1 MRRYRQ
7 LSQEERYRIA
17 ALGESR
23 MPITEIARAIGRPAC
38 TVLRE
43 RRRNC
48 SASDGAYRAAVA
60 QSYAT
65 ARRWRERIGFR
76 HTPQQWEQVVELLE
90 MYWSPEQISN
100 ELRLQGSFRI
110 SHQTIYNFIDNDKR
124 DGGTLFKNLRCS
136 SKLRR
141 KRHNSSDS
149 RGILP
154 GKRHISERPPIVE
167 TRRELGHWEADTVMG
182 SDLHHGLLTMVE
194 RKSGLAIIKKLESRT
209 AAAVTQAALSVLQEH
224 KATFSTITFDNGTEF
239 HGYKLLEERF
249 PVKCYFATP
258 YHSWER
264 GSNENLNGLIRQ
276 YFPKGA
282 SMRYVV
288 QTDCDRVAARLNTRP
303 RKRHGYLTPQ
313 YVYDH
318 DERHCTSTLN
328 LRRLPPTDHLP
339 LTKRREVVSWFSSGR
354 LHSPGPFHRPM
365 PSPQFECDR
374 SERL

>member
-23 MPITEIARAIGRPAC
+23 MPIAAIARAVGRPAC

-65 ARRWRERIGFR
+65 ARRWRERVGFR

-100 ELRLQGSFRI
+100 ELKLWGSFRI

-141 KRHNSSDS
+141 KQHNSSDS

-154 GKRHISERPPIVE
+154 GKRHISERPAIVE
-167 TRRELGHWEADTVMG
+167 TRSELGHWEADTVIG

-194 RKSGLAIIKKLESRT
+194 RKSGLAIIKKLQSRT
-209 AAAVTQAALSVLQEH
+209 AAAVTQAALSVLEEH

-239 HGYKLLEERF
+239 HGYKVLEERF

-282 SMRYVV
+282 SMRYVS
-288 QTDCDRVAARLNTRP
+288 QADCDRVSVRLNTRP

-318 DERHCTSTLN
+318 DEWRCTSTLN
-328 LRRLPPTDHLP
+328 LSGSLWLWPSLARLGGRQPPGNASL
-339 LTKRREVVSWFSSGR
+339 RIAGR
-354 LHSPGPFHRPM
+354 LRSP
-365 PSPQFECDR
+365 SA
-374 SERL
+374 SS

>member
-1 MRRYRQ
+1 MKLRELQSYWYVCFRQERDTPLRRYRQ

-23 MPITEIARAIGRPAC
+23 KTIAEIARSIGRPAC

-48 SASDGAYRAAVA
+48 SNSDGAYRASLA
-60 QSYAT
+60 QSYST

-76 HTPQQWEQVVELLE
+76 HTPQLWEQVVGLLE
-90 MYWSPEQISN
+90 QDWSPEQISN
-100 ELRLQGSFRI
+100 SLLLEGSRQI
-110 SHQTIYNFIDNDKR
+110 SHQTIYKFVHNDRR
-124 DGGTLFKNLRCS
+124 DGGTMFKHLRCS
-136 SKLRR
+136 QKLRR
-141 KRHNSSDS
+141 KRHNSLDS

-154 GKRHISERPPIVE
+154 GKRHISQRPLIVE
-167 TRRELGHWEADTVMG
+167 SRTELGHWEGDTVMG
-182 SDLHHGLLTMVE
+182 SDLHHGLLTLVE

-209 AAAVTQAALSVLQEH
+209 TATVTEAALSVLKEH
-224 KATFSTITFDNGTEF
+224 GASFSTITFDNGTEF

-276 YFPKGA
+276 YFPKGT
-282 SMRYVV
+282 SMNHVT
-288 QTDCDRVAARLNTRP
+288 QADCDAVAAKLNSRP
-303 RKRHGYLTPQ
+303 RKRHCFQTPQ

-318 DERHCTSTLN
+318 DTEKCTSTLN
-328 LRRLPPTDHLP
+328 LSVNPNT
-339 LTKRREVVSWFSSGR
+339 
-354 LHSPGPFHRPM
+354 
-365 PSPQFECDR
+365 
-374 SERL
+374 